1 MKPQAS
7 LRNIPL
13 FFLISLFWTLV
24 SSAGELD
31 FQKINT
37 IAKWIKYTESNCSLE
52 NHISV
57 LNMHTAGEGASLVL
71 NNLDLPGKT
80 MREKINSVV
89 GKNSHSIDGEY
100 SYLHKTIIKPPIGH
114 VDAFAA
120 IITNPVLKESD
131 NGIFFMESA
140 AILDMCGHNTLAAA
154 IGLIELGWVPGNTI
168 KFDTAAGG
176 GGKNG
181 VVEANA
187 LQETNKQISEVTIK
201 NVKSFPLDISGKLN
215 DELLGDIDY
224 ELAYGGNVFAIIDID
239 KAKRPMEIIPA
250 NIDSFLKAG
259 DRIRHNINK
268 EWLAKGKISHN
279 NFGDE
284 KKLVELVEF
293 YTAKVNNPDKTAAL
307 HLKNV
312 VIFGQEGNPQAD
324 RSPCGTG
331 TSAKM
336 ALLNQHKKLSP
347 GQIFVYESIIGTKFK
362 GRFTKETS
370 TAKEIVPYITAS
382 AYITGSSQYIRND
395 KPSGYSLSS
404 LRTWKNNINE
414 HYAIPEHIK
423 VVDYHIGERGTRIC
437 YDYKSILHKEKPD
450 NTDIVFLGKIMTQEP
465 RGYDGLTGAI
475 IIQNNAAI
483 KNNTLLVHFVKGDT
497 LLTSKELRNDNIAA
511 VAAAGMDLEL
521 VTPDKQNT
529 INLKINE
536 EIIPLKIQKNSEG
549 KVERILTLD
558 NKELGKPLLMSF
570 SQFILDRRDK
580 FTYGFSLK
588 K

>member
-1 MKPQAS
+1 M
-7 LRNIPL
+7 
-13 FFLISLFWTLV
+13 
-24 SSAGELD
+24 
-31 FQKINT
+31 
-37 IAKWIKYTESNCSLE
+37 
-52 NHISV
+52 
-57 LNMHTAGEGASLVL
+57 
-71 NNLDLPGKT
+71 
-80 MREKINSVV
+80 
-89 GKNSHSIDGEY
+89 
-100 SYLHKTIIKPPIGH
+100 
-114 VDAFAA
+114 
-120 IITNPVLKESD
+120 
-131 NGIFFMESA
+131 
-140 AILDMCGHNTLAAA
+140 
-154 IGLIELGWVPGNTI
+154 
-168 KFDTAAGG
+168 
-176 GGKNG
+176 
-181 VVEANA
+181 
-187 LQETNKQISEVTIK
+187 
-201 NVKSFPLDISGKLN
+201 
-215 DELLGDIDY
+215 
-224 ELAYGGNVFAIIDID
+224 
-239 KAKRPMEIIPA
+239 
-250 NIDSFLKAG
+250 
-259 DRIRHNINK
+259 
-268 EWLAKGKISHN
+268 
-279 NFGDE
+279 
-284 KKLVELVEF
+284 
-293 YTAKVNNPDKTAAL
+293 
-307 HLKNV
+307 
-312 VIFGQEGNPQAD
+312 
-324 RSPCGTG
+324 
-331 TSAKM
+331 
-336 ALLNQHKKLSP
+336 SP

-580 FTYGFSLK
+580 LTYGFSLK